1 LENNLLIITLK
12 IFLVIFLSSLIG
24 VEREIRQKV
33 AGLRTH
39 ILVGVGSAL
48 FVITSLF
55 LFEEYK
61 DVTIIDP
68 TRMITGIIT
77 GVGFLCAG
85 TIIRAGSDIR
95 GLTSAATLW
104 IVSGIGIA
112 VGAGQYDAA
121 IIVSIVVFVVLIWVR
136 ALEQS
141 LGKKIKNMKEGG

>member
-1 LENNLLIITLK
+1 MENNLLIITLK